1 MAPGGWV
8 GFPAYNPA
16 VKKSP
21 EFPGQN
27 PLTNA
32 PCGAIIARVLIPY
45 DENID
50 FTPPPPPNLG
60 RGKTRTS
67 SFGSAGRQGH
77 DATPFYGGR
86 LYADLP
92 AAQPGPYWENPLP
105 ASAVN
110 AILPQ
115 SAARMDALPAASV
128 HLMVTSPPYNVG
140 KEYDADLTLDEYRAF
155 IRQVMAEVYRVL
167 APGGRVC
174 FNIANL
180 GRRPYL
186 PLHRYLIE
194 DFLALGF
201 LMRGEIIWD
210 KGNSAAASTAWGSWQ
225 SPSNP
230 TLRDI
235 HEYILIF
242 SKESWQRPRLP
253 GREATIS
260 REDFLECTKS
270 VWQFAPASA
279 RRIGHPAPFP
289 EELPRRCIELY
300 TYRDE
305 VVLDPFMG
313 SGTTALAALKAGRRF
328 VGFEV
333 SPEYRELA
341 RRRLSRETAPLL
353 YTRTGSDG
361 LVVAERRS
369 GYE

>member
-1 MAPGGWV
+1 MT
-8 GFPAYNPA
+8 NP
-16 VKKSP
+16 
-21 EFPGQN
+21 
-27 PLTNA
+27 

-50 FTPPPPPNLG
+50 FTPPPPNLG

-67 SFGSAGRQGH
+67 PFGSAGRQGH

-92 AAQPGPYWENPLP
+92 TAQPGPYWENPLP

-140 KEYDADLTLDEYRAF
+140 KEYDADLTLDEYRDF
-155 IRQVMAEVYRVL
+155 LRQVMAEVYRVL

>member
-1 MAPGGWV
+1 M
-8 GFPAYNPA
+8 
-16 VKKSP
+16 
-21 EFPGQN
+21 
-27 PLTNA
+27 
-32 PCGAIIARVLIPY
+32 
-45 DENID
+45 
-50 FTPPPPPNLG
+50 G

-67 SFGSAGRQGH
+67 PFGSAGRQGH
-77 DATPFYGGR
+77 DATPFYSGR
-86 LYADLP
+86 LYEDLP

-140 KEYDADLTLDEYRAF
+140 KEYDADLTLDEYRDF
-155 IRQVMAEVYRVL
+155 LRQVMAEVYRVL
-167 APGGRVC
+167 VPGGRVG

-242 SKESWQRPRLP
+242 SKEAWQRPRLP